1 MKIIVVGAT
10 GTIGSAVVENLSKR
24 HEVIKVGKS
33 SGDIQVDITNSEGIR
48 TFFQKLG
55 PFDALVS
62 ATGDVKFAPF
72 EAMDAAAYQIG
83 LQSKLMG
90 QVNLV
95 LIGRQF
101 ISPSGSFTLT
111 SGILS
116 HDPIKFGSS
125 ASMVNGAIDA
135 FVRAAAVEI
144 SPGIRINAVSPTVL
158 LESMPSY
165 EPYFRGFEP
174 VAASR
179 VALAYSKSV
188 EGQQTGQIY
197 QVS

>member
-1 MKIIVVGAT
+1 MKIVVVGAT
-10 GTIGSAVVENLSKR
+10 GTIGSAVVEELSKR

-33 SGDIQVDITNSEGIR
+33 SGDMQVDITNSEAIK

-55 PFDALVS
+55 SFDALVS
-62 ATGDVKFAPF
+62 ATGNVKFAPF
-72 EAMDAAAYQIG
+72 ETMDAAAYQIG
-83 LQSKLMG
+83 LQNKLMG

-101 ISPSGSFTLT
+101 ISPRGSFTLT
-111 SGILS
+111 SGIVS

-135 FVRAAAVEI
+135 FVRAAAIEI
-144 SPGIRINAVSPTVL
+144 SPGIRINAISPTVL
-158 LESMPSY
+158 LESMPRY
-165 EPYFRGFEP
+165 EAYFRGFKP
-174 VAASR
+174 VAASH

-197 QVS
+197 HVF

>member
-10 GTIGSAVVENLSKR
+10 GTIGSAVVKELSER
-24 HEVIKVGKS
+24 HEVIKVGKN
-33 SGDIQVDITNSEGIR
+33 SGDFQVDMTNPEGIK
-48 TFFQKLG
+48 TFFQTIG
-55 PFDALVS
+55 SFDALIS
-62 ATGDVKFAPF
+62 AAGDVKFAPF
-72 EAMDAAAYQIG
+72 ETMDAPAYQIG

-101 ISPSGSFTLT
+101 IAPRGSFTLT

-135 FVRAAAVEI
+135 FVRAAAIEI
-144 SPGIRINAVSPTVL
+144 SPGIRINAVSPTIL
-158 LESMPSY
+158 LESMPNY
-165 EPYFRGFEP
+165 EAYFRGFEP
-174 VAASR
+174 IAASR
-179 VALAYSKSV
+179 VVLAYIKSV
-188 EGQQTGQIY
+188 EGHQTGQIY
-197 QVS
+197 QIT

>member
-1 MKIIVVGAT
+1 MKIIVIGAT
-10 GTIGSAVVENLSKR
+10 GTIGSAVVKELSQR
-24 HEVIKVGKS
+24 HEVVKVGKS
-33 SGDIQVDITNSEGIR
+33 SGDIHVDITNLDAIKA
-48 TFFQKLG
+48 FFQKVG
-55 PFDALVS
+55 SFDALVS
-62 ATGDVKFAPF
+62 TTGNVKFAPF
-72 EAMDAAAYQIG
+72 ETMDAAAYQIG
-83 LQSKLMG
+83 LESKLMG

-101 ISPSGSFTLT
+101 ISPGGSFTLT

-116 HDPIKFGSS
+116 QDPIKFGSS
-125 ASMVNGAIDA
+125 ASMVNGAIDG
-135 FVRAAAVEI
+135 FVRAAAIEV

-165 EPYFRGFEP
+165 ETYFRGFEP

-197 QVS
+197 QVY